1 MRKNTDDLRNQNINY
16 REKLTGK
23 IHTPVINYCDCSD
36 TLEQI
41 INKINE
47 LNDLYNGLNYTIGE
61 FTPTG
66 NYSNI
71 VEFIKYTGSVLL
83 KKIIELQ
90 EEFEKYDNTEILEL
104 ISNLSQE
111 IVELNNIFD
120 SIIGDFEPTD
130 NYNTIPEYINYSINN
145 VNNHIIE
152 LANKVEN
159 YYSEVQLSLDDL
171 NSRVDILSDKVDDL
185 SLEVSELI
193 SKDIITNNK
202 LNDLYKSTNNLQLL
216 INQLFSLI
224 ELKDVPNELE
234 DRSINGYLN
243 FLYNKLYIELD
254 ELEYKMISE
263 DKKISN
269 RVEEINNFFT
279 NVTNSI
285 YNLIGDFSSEE
296 SSEYSSVLDYI
307 RKVKDS
313 LTDYITNVRDELT
326 QNDNLLKN
334 DLLDILELIG
344 EFEPSS
350 EYSTITGWI
359 QYVHNLLQS
368 IIYNLMDELDY
379 TKDNLIKLTGRV
391 DSLEIESSE
400 HDNRITVLENK
411 VSQMESIL
419 SHLINKVNNL
429 LGEAE
434 IVHSVEDNVLI
445 LPNELTPKEPE

>member
-16 REKLTGK
+16 REKLKGK
-23 IHTPVINYCDCSD
+23 IHTPVINYCDCGD

-47 LNDLYNGLNYTIGE
+47 LNELYNGLNYTIGE

-83 KKIIELQ
+83 KKIIDLR
-90 EEFEKYDNTEILEL
+90 EEFENYDNTEILEL
-104 ISNLSQE
+104 ISNLSEE

-120 SIIGDFEPTD
+120 SIIGDFEPTE
-130 NYNTIPEYINYSINN
+130 NYNTIPEYINYSINI

-171 NSRVDILSDKVDDL
+171 NGRFDILSDKVDDL

-193 SKDIITNNK
+193 SEDIITNDK
-202 LNDLYKSTNNLQLL
+202 LNDLYKSTNNLQSL

-224 ELKDVPNELE
+224 ELSVVPDELE
-234 DRSINGYLN
+234 DISINGYLN

-254 ELEYKMISE
+254 ELEYKLESE

-279 NVTNSI
+279 NVTDSI
-285 YNLIGDFSSEE
+285 YNLIGDFSPEE

-313 LTDYITNVRDELT
+313 LTDYITNVRDGLT

-350 EYSTITGWI
+350 EYSTITEWI
-359 QYVHNLLQS
+359 QYVYNLLQS

-391 DSLEIESSE
+391 DNLEIESSE
-400 HDNRITVLENK
+400 HDNRIVLLENR
-411 VSQMESIL
+411 VSQMELML
-419 SHLINKVNNL
+419 SNLINKVNNL
-429 LGEAE
+429 LGETE
-434 IVHSVEDNVLI
+434 IVHSVKDNVLI
-445 LPNELTPKEPE
+445 LPNELTPKEP

>member
-1 MRKNTDDLRNQNINY
+1 MRKNTDDLRNQHINY

-23 IHTPVINYCDCSD
+23 IHTPVINYCDCGD

-47 LNDLYNGLNYTIGE
+47 LNELYSELNYTIGE

-90 EEFEKYDNTEILEL
+90 EEFENYDNTEILEL

-159 YYSEVQLSLDDL
+159 YYREVQLSLSDL
-171 NSRVDILSDKVDDL
+171 NEGVD
-185 SLEVSELI
+185 
-193 SKDIITNNK
+193 N
-202 LNDLYKSTNNLQLL
+202 
-216 INQLFSLI
+216 
-224 ELKDVPNELE
+224 
-234 DRSINGYLN
+234 
-243 FLYNKLYIELD
+243 
-254 ELEYKMISE
+254 
-263 DKKISN
+263 
-269 RVEEINNFFT
+269 
-279 NVTNSI
+279 
-285 YNLIGDFSSEE
+285 
-296 SSEYSSVLDYI
+296 
-307 RKVKDS
+307 
-313 LTDYITNVRDELT
+313 
-326 QNDNLLKN
+326 
-334 DLLDILELIG
+334 
-344 EFEPSS
+344 
-350 EYSTITGWI
+350 
-359 QYVHNLLQS
+359 
-368 IIYNLMDELDY
+368 
-379 TKDNLIKLTGRV
+379 
-391 DSLEIESSE
+391 LEIESSE
-400 HDNRITVLENK
+400 QDGRITVLENK

-434 IVHSVEDNVLI
+434 IVHSVEDSVLI

>member
-47 LNDLYNGLNYTIGE
+47 LNELYNGLNYTIGE

-90 EEFEKYDNTEILEL
+90 EEFENYDNTEILEL

-130 NYNTIPEYINYSINN
+130 NYNTIPEYINYSINI

-171 NSRVDILSDKVDDL
+171 NSRVDILSD
-185 SLEVSELI
+185 
-193 SKDIITNNK
+193 
-202 LNDLYKSTNNLQLL
+202 
-216 INQLFSLI
+216 
-224 ELKDVPNELE
+224 
-234 DRSINGYLN
+234 
-243 FLYNKLYIELD
+243 
-254 ELEYKMISE
+254 
-263 DKKISN
+263 
-269 RVEEINNFFT
+269 
-279 NVTNSI
+279 
-285 YNLIGDFSSEE
+285 
-296 SSEYSSVLDYI
+296 
-307 RKVKDS
+307 
-313 LTDYITNVRDELT
+313 
-326 QNDNLLKN
+326 
-334 DLLDILELIG
+334 
-344 EFEPSS
+344 
-350 EYSTITGWI
+350 
-359 QYVHNLLQS
+359 
-368 IIYNLMDELDY
+368 
-379 TKDNLIKLTGRV
+379 RV
-391 DSLEIESSE
+391 DNLEIESSE
-400 HDNRITVLENK
+400 HDNRIALLENR
-411 VSQMESIL
+411 VSQMESTL
-419 SHLINKVNNL
+419 SNLINKVNNL

-434 IVHSVEDNVLI
+434 IANSVKDNVLI